1 MTEITWL
8 GHGTVQV
15 RLESGE
21 VLLFDPWIE
30 GNPRFPQEHQF
41 DRVDG
46 LLISHGHFDH
56 IHDAVPVAKK
66 FEPKVF
72 SIFETSVWLER
83 KGVKN
88 TSAMNKGGSQPGP
101 GGITVTMTHAVHS
114 CGILDGDQI
123 LYGGEASGYVITLP
137 DSRAF
142 YFAGDTNVF
151 SDMALIRELYRPEL
165 AFLPIGDLYT
175 MGPREAAKAVQLL
188 GVSQVIP
195 MHFGTFPP
203 LTGTPAE
210 LSRLLGA
217 GGAEVLELKP
227 GAPHRW

>member
-1 MTEITWL
+1 MIEITWL

-30 GNPRFPQEHQF
+30 GNPRFPAGHQF

-56 IHDAVPVAKK
+56 IHDAVPLAKK
-66 FEPKVF
+66 FEPKVVA
-72 SIFETSVWLER
+72 IYETDAWLES
-83 KGVKN
+83 KGVTN
-88 TSAMNKGGSQPGP
+88 TSAMNKGGSQEGP
-101 GGITVTMTHAVHS
+101 GGTTITMTHAVHS
-114 CGILDGDQI
+114 CGILDGDRI
-123 LYGGEASGYVITLP
+123 IYGGEASGYVVSLP

-151 SDMALIRELYRPEL
+151 SDMALIQELYGPQL
-165 AFLPIGDLYT
+165 AFLPIGDLFT
-175 MGPREAAKAVQLL
+175 MGPREAAKAARLL
-188 GVSQVIP
+188 GASKVIP

-210 LSRLLGA
+210 LSRLLDASGV
-217 GGAEVLELKP
+217 EVVELTP
-227 GAPHRW
+227 GVAYHW